1 MVRSTSRV
9 KWSWRE
15 FRKASLRR
23 GQRKDESRSGQ
34 GGGGQG
40 FQVSGGLMLDKR
52 GLDYMLL
59 LSIVPMGKTIR
70 GIRAKGVL
78 SFFLSL

>member
-1 MVRSTSRV
+1 
-9 KWSWRE
+9 
-15 FRKASLRR
+15 
-23 GQRKDESRSGQ
+23 
-34 GGGGQG
+34 
-40 FQVSGGLMLDKR
+40 MLDKR